1 MNPHS
6 RERRERSG
14 LGQRLRRFWSAVA
27 SGARHRFGFPRSD
40 SGVCLRIQ
48 VDRQPKRRRRWRSAG
63 ALHRSASASSL
74 LSSLPSV
81 EKRPASLRAFTLIEL
96 LVVIAIIA
104 ILAALLLPALNK
116 ANATARSAGCMNNLR
131 QLQLAWLSYA
141 HDNQDQLVPNW
152 IIMGSGGWQASC
164 STTNSWV
171 AGTALTTDSTAG
183 IRQGALWPYTQ
194 NDGIYRCPS
203 DKSLWS
209 YGGTRAP
216 RPFNFA
222 LSIAMNGRI
231 DDTTTAQSE
240 PRIKAKLANIGRPVG
255 VFTFIDKQESSMTH
269 GTFVLDAGQLDTGR
283 IDHWFTL
290 PSERD
295 RRCGANVAFAAGH
308 VGFFH
313 KWQYLGRSTRISL
326 ATPFK
331 NQADR
336 ADLIW
341 VLSRVPDA
349 TGR

>member
-14 LGQRLRRFWSAVA
+14 LDQGAGPAWVRARLAVTSAVSLVA
-27 SGARHRFGFPRSD
+27 ADVRRLTSI
-40 SGVCLRIQ
+40 SGVGCRMSGLEVR
-48 VDRQPKRRRRWRSAG
+48 
-63 ALHRSASASSL
+63 
-74 LSSLPSV
+74 
-81 EKRPASLRAFTLIEL
+81 ASLRRLLPFKATQDGRPGAFTLIEL

-116 ANATARSAGCMNNLR
+116 ANATARSAGCVNNLR

-171 AGTALTTDSTAG
+171 AGTAFTTDSTAG
-183 IRQGALWPYTQ
+183 IRQAALWPYTQ

-203 DKSLWS
+203 DKSLWP

-240 PRIKAKLANIGRPVG
+240 PRIKVKFANIGGPAG

-290 PSERD
+290 PGERD
-295 RRCGANVAFAAGH
+295 RRCRANVAFADGH
-308 VGFFH
+308 VGFH